1 MFKYNKAMLTIII
14 VYEPCL
20 GYNPKQPRLTYK
32 TKVPKLIN
40 LSLSNLKAWARILGR
55 HISIRM

>member
-40 LSLSNLKAWARILGR
+40 LSLSNLKA
-55 HISIRM
+55 